1 MLKRLYRSKK
11 MILNLALSDFKLRFS
26 GSYFGLFWAII
37 QPLMTILVFWFV
49 FQIGFRAQSIS
60 NVPFILWLISGMVPW
75 NFFQDG
81 WTSGTYTF
89 TSYSF
94 LVKKVIFD
102 IAILPVIKVTS
113 AFIMNIFFHFI
124 LILIFI
130 LYKKMTVVAFIY
142 IIYYNVCLYMLI
154 LSLSFIT
161 SVINVFFRDMTQI
174 LGIILQFGIWMTP
187 IMWMESMVPAE
198 YLWIFKLNPMYYIVV
213 GYRQAL
219 LNNILIYDSF
229 WNATIFF
236 WLKVSVL
243 LIIGIYFYKKS
254 KPHFADVL

>member
-1 MLKRLYRSKK
+1 
-11 MILNLALSDFKLRFS
+11 
-26 GSYFGLFWAII
+26 
-37 QPLMTILVFWFV
+37 
-49 FQIGFRAQSIS
+49 
-60 NVPFILWLISGMVPW
+60 
-75 NFFQDG
+75 
-81 WTSGTYTF
+81 
-89 TSYSF
+89 
-94 LVKKVIFD
+94 
-102 IAILPVIKVTS
+102 
-113 AFIMNIFFHFI
+113 
-124 LILIFI
+124 
-130 LYKKMTVVAFIY
+130 MTVVAFIY